1 MEKLKPSPFSMDA
14 TAETVPGGQQMIWVS
29 ILEGLFVIM
38 LVIALVISAWIDI
51 QKWRNKRK

>member
-1 MEKLKPSPFSMDA
+1 
-14 TAETVPGGQQMIWVS
+14 MIWVS